1 MKHKWTDPE
10 GIKSICENC
19 GLIRTRLTY
28 LPGEP
33 SVIYYNPNKINTI
46 EYKVSKCK
54 GGKK

>member
-46 EYKVSKCK
+46 QYNAPKCK